1 MVTREGGKRRYIWRK
16 GQGWY
21 GRWWEDVLV
30 NGDVVRKQRCKK
42 LAEYGN
48 RYRSEEDVRPLLK
61 DYLRPL
67 NEGRTKPESTLKI
80 TEYVERFYL
89 PYAQDNCKPSTYSG
103 YKTQWVMYLAPRLTK
118 AVLRDFR
125 TADAAILFND
135 IYRKHRL
142 GRSTLRHLKSFLSG
156 MFSYLINQGVL
167 DGVNPMREAQIPK
180 KASGPGETYATSP
193 EEVLAMLDALEKAGN
208 IKAGAAVALMFFAG
222 LRPGEARGAQ
232 WEHYDG
238 RQLIVRKSVWRSYAT
253 EPKTLESSKPVPIIE
268 PLRSILADLKAADG
282 NPMSGPILRGPK
294 TGHPLNLDNLARREV
309 RKTLKDAGIEW
320 HGWYSL
326 RRGIATMVHNVEKD
340 PMAAKGLLRHSS
352 VITTQK
358 HYIKEVPQT
367 TLNAMKKVEA
377 LCNHRA
383 TLGDT
388 QPS

>member
-1 MVTREGGKRRYIWRK
+1 MGEPPKSSIEVRPSSAILAE
-16 GQGWY
+16 
-21 GRWWEDVLV
+21 V
-30 NGDVVRKQRCKK
+30 VVRKQRCKK
-42 LAEYGN
+42 LAEYGD
-48 RYRSEEDVRPLLK
+48 RYRSQKDVRPLLE

-67 NEGRTKPESTLKI
+67 NAGRTKPESTLKI

-89 PYAQDNCKPSTYSG
+89 PYVRDNCKPSTYSG
-103 YKTQWVMYLAPRLTK
+103 YKTQWMMYLSSRLTK
-118 AVLRDFR
+118 DALRDFR
-125 TADAAILFND
+125 TADAARLFDD
-135 IYRKHRL
+135 IFRKHRL
-142 GRSTLRHLKSFLSG
+142 GRCTLRHLKSFLSG

-167 DGVNPMREAQIPK
+167 DGINPMREAQIPK
-180 KASGPGETYATSP
+180 KASNPRETYATSP
-193 EEVLAMLDALEKAGN
+193 EEVLLMLDALEKARN
-208 IKAGAAVALMFFAG
+208 IKARAAVALMFFAG

-253 EPKTLESSKPVPIIE
+253 EPKTPESSKPVPIIE